1 MEHKM
6 KLKDKPF
13 NSIKNG
19 TKTVELRLYDEK
31 RRLLKENDTIEFTN
45 MITGETLLVKVLEL
59 CIYDNFE
66 ELFKY
71 FDKVSMGF
79 DENEEV
85 DHKIMEEYYSIEEQ
99 EKYSV
104 VGIRIK
110 KQHIKLN

>member
-45 MITGETLLVKVLEL
+45 LVTGETLLVKVLEL

-85 DHKIMEEYYSIEEQ
+85 DHKIMEEYLNQLGQS
-99 EKYSV
+99 
-104 VGIRIK
+104 RIQIQK
-110 KQHIKLN
+110 AM

>member
-6 KLKDKPF
+6 KLKDNPF

-31 RRLLKENDTIEFTN
+31 RRLLNEKDTIEFTN
-45 MITGETLLVKVLEL
+45 LVTGETLLVEVLEL

-66 ELFKY
+66 ELFKH
-71 FDKVSMGF
+71 FDNVSMGF
-79 DENEEV
+79 NKNEEI
-85 DHKIMEEYYSIEEQ
+85 DPKIMEQYYSIEEQ
-99 EKYSV
+99 EKYNV

-110 KQHIKLN
+110 KIN

>member
-45 MITGETLLVKVLEL
+45 MITGETLLVKVIEL
-59 CIYDNFE
+59 CVFNNFK
-66 ELFKY
+66 ELFKH
-71 FDKVSMGF
+71 FDNISMGF
-79 DENEEV
+79 DKNEEV
-85 DHKIMEEYYSIEEQ
+85 DPKIMEQYYSIEEQ

-104 VGIRIK
+104 VGIKIK
-110 KQHIKLN
+110 KIN